1 MANPVIET
9 FGPVITIPENVGT
22 IRKISSTNLG
32 EHLIVHNARVS
43 SKFQDKDDIKGLLSF
58 CLREGH
64 VSVFEQADM
73 TVEIICPLF
82 VAIQI
87 LRHWSF
93 RFQQFSQRYQ
103 DIEILGD
110 FAYVPPCLRSQDT
123 KNRQNSLPWQGSK
136 QLEAELI
143 EDLLDT
149 YDHIQRTYR
158 KFLDNGVAKELAR
171 TILPEGV
178 TTKLYMK
185 GNIRSWMSYLKV
197 RSEKGVVQHEHVLL
211 AESIFHGI
219 FKKEFPIIAS
229 MMDV

>member
-9 FGPVITIPENVGT
+9 FGPVLTIPENVGQV
-22 IRKISSTNLG
+22 RKISSTPMG

-43 SKFQDKDDIKGLLSF
+43 SKFQDKDDVKGLLSF

-103 DIEILGD
+103 DIKLLGD
-110 FAYVPPCLRSQDT
+110 FAYVPIKLRSQDT
-123 KNRQNSLPWQGSK
+123 KNRQNSLPWDGSVE
-136 QLEAELI
+136 LEEELI
-143 EDLLDT
+143 KDIINLYE
-149 YDHIQRTYR
+149 HIQQVYR
-158 KFLDNGVAKELAR
+158 KLLDNGVAKELAR
-171 TILPEGV
+171 TVLPEGV

-197 RSEKGVVQHEHVLL
+197 RSEKGVVQHEHKLL
-211 AESIFHGI
+211 AETI
-219 FKKEFPIIAS
+219 FKEIFTLEFPIIANI
-229 MMDV
+229 MNL